1 MFLEAVWRLVRWLLG
16 IQMEPGSTQDHVVVE
31 AIDMPSDDDMS
42 AVTAESESDP
52 RPFGDETCYMCEA
65 AQMDPEYLPF
75 CAACFFDH

>member
-1 MFLEAVWRLVRWLLG
+1 MFLEAAWRLVRWLLG
-16 IQMEPGSTQDHVVVE
+16 IQGGQSADQFVVE
-31 AIDMPSDDDMS
+31 AIEMPSEDEQS

-75 CAACFFDH
+75 CAACFFSH